1 MLPAARRL
9 RHRAEFT
16 DAVRQGQRA
25 GVPGL
30 VAHLL
35 LTPTETPVRVGFVV
49 GRTVGPAV
57 VRNRVRRRLRH
68 LMAARLDRL
77 PDGSLLVVRAT
88 PAASTATSADLG
100 AALDRLLDRIAPVP
114 A

>member
-30 VAHLL
+30 VAHVLV
-35 LTPTETPVRVGFVV
+35 TPSRDPLRVGFVV
-49 GRTVGPAV
+49 GRAVGPAV

-68 LMAARLDRL
+68 LMASRLDRL
-77 PDGSLLVVRAT
+77 PDGSLLVIRAT
-88 PAASTATSADLG
+88 PASARSTSADLG
-100 AALDRLLDRIAPVP
+100 TALDRLLERVTPVP

>member
-16 DAVRQGQRA
+16 DAVKQGQRA
-25 GVPGL
+25 GGPGL

-35 LTPTETPVRVGFVV
+35 ITPSPMPGRVGFVV
-49 GRTVGPAV
+49 GRGVGPAV

-68 LMAARLDRL
+68 LAADRL
-77 PDGSLLVVRAT
+77 TRLPAGTLLVLRAT
-88 PAASTATSADLG
+88 PASAEASSADLG
-100 AALDRLLDRIAPVP
+100 AAMDRALDRIVGVP